1 MSGAS
6 ATETEALR
14 AVEFRVLG
22 TRIHGVDLGLAA
34 AWIDAWVQAGA
45 RAHIA
50 TVNPEFVMRARQD
63 PHFHDLLERTRLN
76 VPDGVGVVVAG
87 RLGRKHV
94 PGRVTGVA
102 LMREAMR
109 LAAVREWPV
118 ALVGGVPGVAEAAAK
133 RLTHDVPGLRPPHT
147 FAGIREPE
155 GDDAAR
161 EFLRQVRPCILCVG
175 YGAPHQEFWI
185 DRNLDADA
193 ACVAIGVGGTLDYLS
208 GRVPRAPATLRSI
221 GLEWAYRL
229 WRQPSR
235 WRRMRVLPVFAA
247 LAAREILGLK
257 MENSAE

>member
-1 MSGAS
+1 MSSAPAS
-6 ATETEALR
+6 ESEALK
-14 AVEFRVLG
+14 AVESRVLG
-22 TRIHGVDLGLAA
+22 TRIHGVDLGQAA
-34 AWIDAWVQAGA
+34 AWIDAWAQAGA

-63 PHFHDLLERTRLN
+63 PEFHDVLERTRLN
-76 VPDGVGVVVAG
+76 VPDGVGVVVAA
-87 RLGRKHV
+87 RLGGS
-94 PGRVTGVA
+94 PISGRVTGVA
-102 LMREAMR
+102 LMHEAMR

-118 ALVGGVPGVAEAAAK
+118 ALVGGAPGVAEAAAE
-133 RLTHDVPGLRPPHT
+133 RLVHDVPGLRPPHT
-147 FAGIREPE
+147 YGGARGSE

-161 EFLRQVRPCILCVG
+161 EFLQEVRPRILCVG

-185 DRNLDADA
+185 DRNLEEDA

-208 GRVPRAPATLRSI
+208 GRVPRAPAALRSA

-247 LAAREILGLK
+247 LAAREILELK
-257 MENSAE
+257 TKDADE

>member
-1 MSGAS
+1 MSAATG
-6 ATETEALR
+6 TETAALR

-22 TRIHGVDLGLAA
+22 TRIHGVDLGQAA
-34 AWIDAWVQAGA
+34 AWIDAWAQAGV

-50 TVNPEFVMRARQD
+50 TVNPEFVMRARRD
-63 PHFHDLLERTRLN
+63 ADFHDLLERTRLN

-87 RLGRKHV
+87 RLGGRRI

-102 LMREAMR
+102 LMHEAMR
-109 LAAVREWPV
+109 LAAVREWSV
-118 ALVGGVPGVAEAAAK
+118 ALVGGAPGVAEAAAK
-133 RLTHDVPGLRPPHT
+133 RLVRDVPGLRPPRT
-147 FAGIREPE
+147 YGGARGPE

-161 EFLRQVRPCILCVG
+161 EFLRDAQPRILCVG

-193 ACVAIGVGGTLDYLS
+193 ACVAIGIGGTLDYLS
-208 GRVPRAPATLRSI
+208 GRVPRAPEALRSA

-235 WRRMRVLPVFAA
+235 WRRMQVLPIFAA
-247 LAAREILGLK
+247 LAVREIIDLK
-257 MENSAE
+257 TKDAAK

>member
-1 MSGAS
+1 MSGAP
-6 ATETEALR
+6 AAEAEAL
-14 AVEFRVLG
+14 AALEFRVLG
-22 TRIHGVDLGLAA
+22 TRIHGIDLGQAA
-34 AWIDAWVQAGA
+34 AWIDAWAQAGT

-63 PHFHDLLERTRLN
+63 SEFHDLLERTRLN

-87 RLGRKHV
+87 RLGRRKV

-102 LMREAMR
+102 LMHEAMR

-118 ALVGGVPGVAEAAAK
+118 AVVGGAPGVAEAAAE
-133 RLTHDVPGLRPPHT
+133 RLVHDVPGLRPPHT
-147 FAGIREPE
+147 YGGARGPE

-161 EFLRQVRPCILCVG
+161 EFLREARPRILCVG

-208 GRVPRAPATLRSI
+208 GRVPRAPAAMRSA

-247 LAAREILGLK
+247 HAALEILDRK
-257 MENSAE
+257 TENATE